1 MSHGR
6 TGTFVEFEPSPSP
19 SASMSIRGMV
29 ASSGVFSS
37 EQRGGPPPS
46 APPSAPRP
54 PTSSPS
60 RSLPSAKQL
69 PVQKKT
75 TKGKGAKR
83 RATNAFLSDPTME
96 LTMAAVKTKQKA
108 QATSSEAPA
117 AELEE
122 VELQMLRGIF
132 AAHDE
137 NKDGIINKS
146 QLAEALVSLGFSPS
160 EKLMTKFFL
169 ENAKQG
175 KKHWRLDLETFLAAA
190 SKHLDSADDCA
201 ADVMYLFETFDKSN
215 SGNVTAQVIRH
226 LLHEAVA
233 PTRLSRQETDEFM
246 AYAEVTK
253 NGLRT
258 PVDYESLVDKLMF

>member
-1 MSHGR
+1 M
-6 TGTFVEFEPSPSP
+6 T
-19 SASMSIRGMV
+19 
-29 ASSGVFSS
+29 
-37 EQRGGPPPS
+37 
-46 APPSAPRP
+46 
-54 PTSSPS
+54 
-60 RSLPSAKQL
+60 
-69 PVQKKT
+69 
-75 TKGKGAKR
+75 
-83 RATNAFLSDPTME
+83 
-96 LTMAAVKTKQKA
+96 AVKTKQKA

-201 ADVMYLFETFDKSN
+201 ADVMYLFETFDKSS
-215 SGNVTAQVIRH
+215 SGKVTAQVIRH

>member
-6 TGTFVEFEPSPSP
+6 TGTFVDLAE
-19 SASMSIRGMV
+19 
-29 ASSGVFSS
+29 
-37 EQRGGPPPS
+37 GGPPPS
-46 APPSAPRP
+46 SIRGMLGSPSAPPGP
-54 PTSSPS
+54 PPSSSPPS
-60 RSLPSAKQL
+60 RAKPSSSKNNSSSNKPTPKRQ
-69 PVQKKT
+69 

-83 RATNAFLSDPTME
+83 RATNAFLSDPTMK
-96 LTMAAVKTKQKA
+96 LTMEGVKSKQTTDPTESKPA
-108 QATSSEAPA
+108 Q
-117 AELEE
+117 LEE

-169 ENAKQG
+169 ENAKHG
-175 KKHWRLDLETFLAAA
+175 KKHWRLDLATFLAAA

-201 ADVMYLFETFDKSN
+201 ADVMYLFETFDKAN
-215 SGNVTAQVIRH
+215 SGAVTAQVIRH
-226 LLHEAVA
+226 LLHEAIA

-253 NGLRT
+253 KGLRT
-258 PVDYESLVDKLMF
+258 QVDYEGLVDKLMF

>member
-6 TGTFVEFEPSPSP
+6 SGTFVELDED
-19 SASMSIRGMV
+19 ASGMSIRGMIG
-29 ASSGVFSS
+29 SPSTSM
-37 EQRGGPPPS
+37 PPPS
-46 APPSAPRP
+46 
-54 PTSSPS
+54 SPS
-60 RSLPSAKQL
+60 TYSSSTRLRPNTTSPSTTTPTPKR
-69 PVQKKT
+69 T
-75 TKGKGAKR
+75 TKAKGAKR
-83 RATNAFLSDPTME
+83 RATNAFLTDPTMKT
-96 LTMAAVKTKQKA
+96 TMTGVKSKQK
-108 QATSSEAPA
+108 PA
-117 AELEE
+117 ANERPAAALEQ

-169 ENAKQG
+169 ENAKHG

-201 ADVMYLFETFDKSN
+201 ADVMYLFETFDNTN
-215 SGNVTAQVIRH
+215 SGEVTAQVIRH

-253 NGLRT
+253 KGLRGK
-258 PVDYESLVDKLMF
+258 VDYESLVDKLMF